1 MSEKTYDVV
10 IAGYATIDAAKKDFE
25 ALTHLVE
32 SEKINTS
39 EGVILV
45 EHDHDGQVHVADSAD
60 HHGRKGL
67 AWGGGVGLLVGLF
80 APPLLATVAV
90 GAVAGGLIG
99 KFVKHRLDS
108 GIADKVGE
116 TIPEGMA
123 GIITLV
129 EASHTAEIK
138 TALASRLVDSN
149 GTGEAV
155 KLSVVGVNGDGIT
168 ALKEGLVESASQG
181 ASSA

>member
-1 MSEKTYDVV
+1 VSAQTNDVV
-10 IAGYATIDAAKKDFE
+10 IAGYATIDAAKEDFDT
-25 ALTHLVE
+25 LTHLVE
-32 SEKINTS
+32 SEKIKTS

-45 EHDHDGQVHVADSAD
+45 EHDHDGQARVAQSAD

-67 AWGGGVGLLVGLF
+67 AWGGRIGLLAGLF

-116 TIPEGMA
+116 TIPVGMA

-129 EASHTAEIK
+129 EAGHTAEIK
-138 TALASRLVDSN
+138 KILASKLVDS
-149 GTGEAV
+149 TGAGQAV
-155 KLSVVGVNGDGIT
+155 KLSVVGVDGDGIK
-168 ALKEGLVESASQG
+168 ALKEGLAESASQG
-181 ASSA
+181 A